1 MLGVQGLT
9 PDIFL
14 VVAIIVVT
22 IVLFVTE
29 LVRVDVVACLV
40 LVLLGLTR
48 LVPSDQLFS
57 GFSSDAVIA
66 LIGVMIISAGL
77 ERSGVVAKIA
87 YYLMRLGG
95 SSESRIRLYL
105 MAVSGFCAGFL
116 RSVSTVALLLP
127 IITRIRQ
134 ATGIPKSRLLLPLSF
149 CAILGSTLTMLG
161 TGPLILL
168 NSLLINSNGLTDKA
182 GNKAPMLGL
191 FSVFPIGFALLVMG
205 ILYFLFL
212 GKWVI
217 PKAPPSAGT
226 LSNGGSPDYFKRIYG
241 IGADFCECRV
251 PASSSLVDNTL
262 RQWEWLLPPSI
273 AIIGIKM
280 GNTLQM
286 PPLRKTEIKA
296 NSVLAMFGPKE
307 EVEEFAKKYGLRM
320 SPYLT
325 AFPEHISS
333 PHAGLCEAVVPPS
346 SQLLGTN
353 LSDLHMRREYG
364 IQVLAVHRGDKV
376 RRGKKEIGGL
386 ALRAGDTLGMFCQW
400 NALNS
405 LNKNPD
411 FVIVTTDY
419 PRKKTHTDKMWFAVF
434 FFVLAIG
441 LIIFSGLSVAIGLL
455 VGAVGMI
462 FSGVIS
468 IDDAYEAVSWKTV
481 FLLAGLIPLG
491 IAVQNSGTSDWMGAY
506 ILKAFAGSPE
516 WVLLLVL
523 GVIASIGSIILSNVG
538 ATIVLVPLAVHLAQI
553 LGDDPRAFALMVAIA
568 TSNSFIVPTHQANAL
583 ISLPGQ
589 YKIIDFIKAGGV
601 MSILY
606 LIVVMLMIKWMF

>member
-1 MLGVQGLT
+1 MLGVHGLT

-14 VVAIIVVT
+14 VVSIIVVT
-22 IVLFVTE
+22 MILFVTE
-29 LVRVDVVACLV
+29 VVRVDVVAFLV

-48 LVPSDQLFS
+48 LVPSDALFS

-77 ERSGVVAKIA
+77 ERSGVVAKMA
-87 YYLMRLGG
+87 YYIMRLGG
-95 SSESRIRLYL
+95 SSENRIRLYL
-105 MAVSGFCAGFL
+105 MGVSGFCAGFL

-134 ATGIPKSRLLLPLSF
+134 VTGIAKSRLLLPLSF

-168 NSLLINSNGLTDKA
+168 NSLLINSNGLTDKS
-182 GNKAPMLGL
+182 GVKAPALGL
-191 FSVFPIGFALLVMG
+191 FSVFPIGLALLVMG
-205 ILYFLFL
+205 IIYFILL
-212 GKWVI
+212 GKWVL
-217 PKAPPSAGT
+217 PKAPLHVGT
-226 LSNGGSPDYFKRIYG
+226 LNNGGSPGYFKRVYG

-262 RQWEWLLPPSI
+262 RQWEWLLPPTI
-273 AIIGIKM
+273 AIIGIKI
-280 GNTLQM
+280 GNNLHM

-296 NSVLAMFGPKE
+296 NSVIAMFGPKE

-325 AFPEHISS
+325 AFPEHISP

-346 SQLLGTN
+346 SRLLGTN
-353 LSDLHMRREYG
+353 FGDLHMRREYG

-386 ALRAGDTLGMFCQW
+386 TLRAGDTLGMFCQW
-400 NALNS
+400 NS
-405 LNKNPD
+405 LGLLQKNPD

-419 PRKKTHTDKMWFAVF
+419 PRKKMHTDKMWFAVF
-434 FFVLAIG
+434 FFVLSIA
-441 LIIFSGLSVAIGLL
+441 LIIFSDLSVSIGLL

-491 IAVQNSGTSDWMGAY
+491 IAVQTSGTSDWMGAY
-506 ILKAFAGSPE
+506 ILKACAGYPE
-516 WVLLLVL
+516 WILLLIL

-583 ISLPGQ
+583 ISLPGE
-589 YKIIDFIKAGGV
+589 YKIMDFIKAGGL
-601 MSILY
+601 MSFLY